1 VRAPVPA
8 RREAE
13 SVLPTAGSARPMPEN
28 PQRERREQ
36 RHLRAGPL
44 GPGRPRAGRVLPRAG
59 RATLCREWRR
69 EGGDGAAPVPGRG
82 ISPRDFDAAVA
93 AGRSAVAGER
103 VGDPG
108 TAASRPI
115 AVALMLDPE

>member
-1 VRAPVPA
+1 VRH
-8 RREAE
+8 RF
-13 SVLPTAGSARPMPEN
+13 L
-28 PQRERREQ
+28 
-36 RHLRAGPL
+36 
-44 GPGRPRAGRVLPRAG
+44 
-59 RATLCREWRR
+59 
-69 EGGDGAAPVPGRG
+69 AAG